1 MLDYPTHLVSFVL
14 PARTRLS
21 YKVSIRV
28 VMLFC
33 LMVDLSSR
41 RIIID
46 CIKSIYRKV
55 NTLFYFKKFRTGPP
69 LFLFYIF
76 KYQGHTEVTL
86 LFFVNEPSAPWH
98 EWGGKLCHPSNQS
111 LNAIRLEPRKLA
123 PISGTAAGD
132 VHCKCHALS
141 LAICFPGDR

>member
-1 MLDYPTHLVSFVL
+1 
-14 PARTRLS
+14 
-21 YKVSIRV
+21 
-28 VMLFC
+28 MLFC

-55 NTLFYFKKFRTGPP
+55 NTLFYFKKFRTGHS

-86 LFFVNEPSAPWH
+86 LFLVNELSAPWH
-98 EWGGKLCHPSNQS
+98 KWGGKLCHPSNQS
-111 LNAIRLEPRKLA
+111 LKAIRLEPPETGSHPWYGGRGCPLQMPHFVA
-123 PISGTAAGD
+123 CDLFSRG
-132 VHCKCHALS
+132 S
-141 LAICFPGDR
+141 LVDL